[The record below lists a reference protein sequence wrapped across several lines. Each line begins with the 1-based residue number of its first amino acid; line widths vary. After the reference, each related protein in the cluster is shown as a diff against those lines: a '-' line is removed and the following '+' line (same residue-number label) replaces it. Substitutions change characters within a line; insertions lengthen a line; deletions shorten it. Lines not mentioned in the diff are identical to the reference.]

1 MAPSPSAGK
10 DNNSAAPAFGPAP
23 THTRRARDS
32 GEGGDF
38 AAPSRPVTGDGTGDG
53 TGAGTG
59 AGAGAG
65 DGHESRDDGGAKKRK
80 TGAKRG
86 IADLTPAQLAR
97 KRANG

>member
-53 TGAGTG
+53 TGAG
-59 AGAGAG
+59 